1 MTNSNSS
8 SRASS
13 FKREGL
19 QLSNGLLEIYKA
31 IALIVDINEEHKHH
45 IIHNIF
51 EHLFHGKKVTKPIE
65 HPDVIDFLSGMKMI
79 MEDEHIDTVH
89 KLDNHIHESKHRF
102 KGNIFCNIGY

>member
-79 MEDEHIDTVH
+79 MEDFPTLFLLPLAKCSIATQR
-89 KLDNHIHESKHRF
+89 NYS
-102 KGNIFCNIGY
+102 